1 MYGQMQQERERVREE
16 GERRENVGEEKKRKK
31 IKVREEAKTNAAFF
45 HGLGAPGDRK
55 VGWQQR
61 RVRSDL
67 VE

>member
-1 MYGQMQQERERVREE
+1 MQQERERVREE

>member
-1 MYGQMQQERERVREE
+1 MQQQRERVREE
-16 GERRENVGEEKKRKK
+16 EERRENVGEEKNRKK
-31 IKVREEAKTNAAFF
+31 VKVREEAKTNAAFF

>member
-31 IKVREEAKTNAAFF
+31 INVREEAKTNAAFF

>member
-1 MYGQMQQERERVREE
+1 MDRCSKRGKESEKRERE
-16 GERRENVGEEKKRKK
+16 ERTSEKRKKRKK